1 MWILD
6 LTDMTFDLFAPQPQ
20 ANVLPFDGVVE
31 DYGLILDQEQSQ
43 QYLQHFLS
51 QLACDMVLAK

>member
-6 LTDMTFDLFAPQPQ
+6 LMDMTLDLFAPQPQ

-31 DYGLILDQEQSQ
+31 DYGLILDEGQSQ

-51 QLACDMVLAK
+51 QLAW